1 MASALFT
8 PLTLPNGSTLPNRI
22 GKSAMA
28 ENMAAQ
34 GQLPDE
40 HFVRLYQRF
49 ADGGA
54 GLIVTGNVMVDDNGV
69 STAGDVVLTKNS
81 PIAPFQAWANA
92 AKSKGAQVWMQ
103 INHPGRQA
111 MAGLGKN
118 TFAPSAIGLELGK
131 HSKLFVKPR
140 AMSEQEIANTITRF
154 AETAQAAEQAG
165 FSGVQIHAAHGYLI
179 SQFLSPL
186 SNQRSDQWGGSIEN
200 RARFLLAI
208 VAAIRAVVSPG
219 FTVAVKIN
227 SADFQRGGFDESDAL
242 AVVEMLNGTAV
253 DLVELSGGSYESP
266 TLFSGEA
273 KDNRTLAREAYF
285 LEFAAKIAKVA
296 KMPLMTTGGIRRL
309 AVAEAVL
316 EEGIAVAGIATA
328 LALNP
333 NLPNE
338 WKNGQAIDGK
348 AITLSFKDKTL
359 RGLAQLIIVQ
369 RHLQRLGKGK
379 PAGVALNPIWTLV
392 SGQIRD
398 KYLINRY
405 KKWISSQ

>member
-1 MASALFT
+1 MNSALFA

-40 HFVRLYQRF
+40 RFARLYQRF

-54 GLIVTGNVMVDDNGV
+54 GLIITGNVMVDANGV
-69 STAGDVVLTKNS
+69 STAGDVVLTQNS
-81 PIAPFQAWANA
+81 PIAPFQAWAKA

-131 HSKLFVKPR
+131 HSKLFVTPR
-140 AMSEQEIANTITRF
+140 AMTEQDILDTITRF
-154 AETAQAAEQAG
+154 AETAQAAERAG
-165 FSGVQIHAAHGYLI
+165 FDGVQIHAAHGYLI

-186 SNQRSDQWGGSIEN
+186 SNQRTDRWGGSIEN
-200 RARFLLAI
+200 RARFLLETI
-208 VAAIRAVVSPG
+208 AAVRAAVSPA
-219 FTVAVKIN
+219 FSVAVKIN

-266 TLFSGEA
+266 ALFSGEA

-285 LEFAAKIAKVA
+285 LEFAAQIAKVA
-296 KMPLMTTGGIRRL
+296 QMPLMTTGGIRRL

-338 WKNGQAIDGK
+338 WKNGNAIDGN
-348 AITLSFKDKTL
+348 AINLSFKDKTL
-359 RGLAQLIIVQ
+359 RGLAQLILAQ
-369 RHLQRLGKGK
+369 RHLHRLGKGK
-379 PAGVALNPIWTLV
+379 PAGAALNPIWTLV

-398 KYLINRY
+398 KYLAMRY
-405 KKWISSQ
+405 KKWVDSQ

>member
-1 MASALFT
+1 MNSALFT

-34 GQLPDE
+34 GQLPDQ

-54 GLIVTGNVMVDDNGV
+54 GLIITGNVMVDANGV

-118 TFAPSAIGLELGK
+118 TFAPSAIGLALGK
-131 HSKLFVKPR
+131 HSKLFVTPR
-140 AMSEQEIANTITRF
+140 AMTEQDILDTITHF
-154 AETAQAAEQAG
+154 AETAQAAERAG
-165 FSGVQIHAAHGYLI
+165 FDGVQIHAAHGYLI

-186 SNQRSDQWGGSIEN
+186 SNQRTDHWGGSIAN
-200 RARFLLAI
+200 RARFLLETI
-208 VAAIRAVVSPG
+208 AAVRAAVSPA
-219 FTVAVKIN
+219 FTLAVKIN
-227 SADFQRGGFDESDAL
+227 SADFQRGGFDETDAL
-242 AVVEMLNGTAV
+242 AVVKMLNSTAV

-266 TLFSGEA
+266 ALFSGEA
-273 KDNRTLAREAYF
+273 KDDRTLAREAYF
-285 LEFAAKIAKVA
+285 LEFAAQIAQVA

-316 EEGIAVAGIATA
+316 QEGISVAGIATA

-338 WKNGQAIDGK
+338 WKSGKATDGK
-348 AITLSFKDKTL
+348 AINLSFKDKTL
-359 RGLAQLIIVQ
+359 RGLAQLIMAQ

-379 PAGVALNPIWTLV
+379 AAGAALNPIWTLV

-398 KYLINRY
+398 KCLAKRY
-405 KKWISSQ
+405 KQWVATQ

>member
-1 MASALFT
+1 MNSALFA

-40 HFVRLYQRF
+40 RFARLYQRF

-54 GLIVTGNVMVDDNGV
+54 GLIITGNVMVDANGV
-69 STAGDVVLTKNS
+69 STAGDVVLTQNS
-81 PIAPFQAWANA
+81 PIAPFQAWAKA

-131 HSKLFVKPR
+131 HSKLFVTPR
-140 AMSEQEIANTITRF
+140 AMTEQDILDTITRF
-154 AETAQAAEQAG
+154 SETAQAAERAG
-165 FSGVQIHAAHGYLI
+165 FDGVQIHAAHGYLI

-186 SNQRSDQWGGSIEN
+186 SNQRTDRWGGSIEN
-200 RARFLLAI
+200 RARFLLETI
-208 VAAIRAVVSPG
+208 AAVRAAVSPA
-219 FTVAVKIN
+219 FSVAVKIN

-266 TLFSGEA
+266 ALFSGEA

-285 LEFAAKIAKVA
+285 LEFAAQIAKVA
-296 KMPLMTTGGIRRL
+296 QMPLMTTGGIRRL

-338 WKNGQAIDGK
+338 WKNGNAIDGN
-348 AITLSFKDKTL
+348 AINLSFKDKTL
-359 RGLAQLIIVQ
+359 RGLAQLILAQ
-369 RHLQRLGKGK
+369 RHLHRLGKGK
-379 PAGVALNPIWTLV
+379 PAGAALNPIWTLV
-392 SGQIRD
+392 SRQIHN
-398 KYLINRY
+398 KYLAMRY
-405 KKWISSQ
+405 KKWVDSQ